1 MDIGTLIGL
10 VLGFGLIV
18 GAIML
23 GGPIGGFVDMPSVL
37 VVLGGTI
44 ATTFI
49 MFAMPV
55 ALGSMKVAMKA
66 LFTKGHQAP
75 HMIELMVQLAEKAR
89 KESLVALEKVKI
101 DDEFVKKGIQLVA
114 DGTSQ
119 DLVRSVLE
127 TEVAG
132 MRRRHIQGQGMFKA
146 MGMMAP
152 AFGMIGTLIGLVSML
167 QNLSDPGSIGP
178 SMAVAILTTFYG
190 SLLSSLFFLPIA
202 GKLASRTKI
211 EVINLEIIFEGAVSI
226 LENNNPLLVYEKLSS
241 FIPRK
246 IRRPMKKRT
255 GEADARK

>member
-178 SMAVAILTTFYG
+178 SMAVALLTTFYG
-190 SLLSSLFFLPIA
+190 AVLANVVFLPVAKKLEERSEEEAYYMEIATEGIMSIMNGDHPTIVREKLLAYLPPVQRPGA
-202 GKLASRTKI
+202 GKK
-211 EVINLEIIFEGAVSI
+211 G
-226 LENNNPLLVYEKLSS
+226 K
-241 FIPRK
+241 
-246 IRRPMKKRT
+246 
-255 GEADARK
+255 